1 MRAASL
7 KLTCARELA
16 VLTHDRRGEQ
26 ILVIPV
32 RPPSAGGHG
41 RRGGARAAVAS
52 LSERGAIRTQA
63 RAARARAGPRASGL
77 ARELLL

>member
-1 MRAASL
+1 MRAAASL

-41 RRGGARAAVAS
+41 GRRG
-52 LSERGAIRTQA
+52 
-63 RAARARAGPRASGL
+63 AARGRPSRVSRSEAQFALKHARRAL
-77 ARELLL
+77 APARELAA